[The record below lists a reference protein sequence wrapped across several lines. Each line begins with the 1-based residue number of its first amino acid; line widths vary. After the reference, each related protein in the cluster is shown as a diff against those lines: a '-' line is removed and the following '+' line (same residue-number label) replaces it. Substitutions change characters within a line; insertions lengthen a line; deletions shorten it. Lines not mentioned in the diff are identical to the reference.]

1 MAKIAASPGFQ
12 LRMDAN
18 GNIPELNSY
27 WTTLTPA
34 SSPGTLTVRLI
45 KSGPYFTTYSL
56 LATGD
61 IVSNAA
67 RQVSGT
73 IEVLTLVG
81 TSRSDLGQNGP
92 QLVITDANVAV
103 HQAPRLPLS
112 LFATGN
118 DTITGSALADSLVG
132 LTGNDSLDGGPGA
145 DILYGG
151 AGRDTLVGG
160 ANDFDAL
167 YGGIGKDVYF
177 VDDSR
182 HIVGEA
188 AGEGRDVVVATVSYR
203 VGATSEIEELQA
215 K

>member
-1 MAKIAASPGFQ
+1 MATITASTGFR

-45 KSGPYFTTYSL
+45 KGGPYFTTYTL
-56 LATGD
+56 LAAGD

-67 RQVSGT
+67 RQITGHVESL
-73 IEVLTLVG
+73 ILVAA
-81 TSRSDLGQNGP
+81 SRSDLGQNGP
-92 QLVITDANVAV
+92 QLEITDADVAV
-103 HQAPRLPLS
+103 AQAPRLPLS
-112 LFATGN
+112 LFVTGN

-132 LTGNDSLDGGPGA
+132 LTGNDFLDGGPGA

-151 AGRDTLVGG
+151 AGRDTLIGG

-167 YGGIGKDVYF
+167 YGGMSDK
-177 VDDSR
+177 
-182 HIVGEA
+182 
-188 AGEGRDVVVATVSYR
+188 
-203 VGATSEIEELQA
+203 
-215 K
+215 